1 MNFILFKFKIILMET
16 MNNINT
22 YKHLTNSQTY
32 IFGKNDF
39 SKLLNKTKYLNLD
52 DLSYNDYSSLK
63 YKSNKNNKIPSSNL
77 LNFKKIFEKTFST
90 PLEQTFSSALNY
102 QFYDTNSEKKN
113 FQKIQPVN
121 TIPNQKN
128 KRSKSTIPKLKNA
141 KFQNINYN
149 LNINQKNKNNNINN
163 NLTQLQEYVNKN
175 FYKVFGDERNISN
188 DKTYKILYQ
197 ISKIK
202 KNLKNNSPNLNKD
215 IINRPT
221 IQIKDPKII
230 TEYNDNTL
238 LVHRKIDNLMKPHKR
253 NLSYLDTMN
262 KSSIKIN
269 NNNFY
274 QDKNILFNRNN
285 NIKLRNYNNIA
296 IPNFITYKNNIV
308 HIKQKNLF
316 NDPKYEVENYKNSF
330 KSNKSKDFILQ
341 KYKNASKIYN

>member
-1 MNFILFKFKIILMET
+1 MASLK
-16 MNNINT
+16 NINA
-22 YKHLTNSQTY
+22 YKKLTNNSQSNV
-32 IFGKNDF
+32 FEKNDF
-39 SKLLNKTKYLNLD
+39 SKLLNTKTKYLNLD
-52 DLSYNDYSSLK
+52 DLSYDDYSSLK
-63 YKSNKNNKIPSSNL
+63 FKSNKNNKNSSINL
-77 LNFKKIFEKTFST
+77 ENFKKTIEKTFST
-90 PLEQTFSSALNY
+90 PLQQTLSSTLNY

-296 IPNFITYKNNIV
+296 IPNFITYENNIV